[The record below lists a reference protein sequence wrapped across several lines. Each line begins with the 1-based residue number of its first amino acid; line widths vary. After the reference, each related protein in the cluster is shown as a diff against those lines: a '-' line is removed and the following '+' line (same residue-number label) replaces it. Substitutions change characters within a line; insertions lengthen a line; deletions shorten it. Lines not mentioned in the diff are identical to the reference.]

1 MSSAVGVDPID
12 PMFIVENHDEALD
25 RWRRAGARDRLL
37 VHVDAHH
44 DAVRRSSYD
53 PITISNY
60 VRAAVE
66 EGLVRE
72 AFWAVPE
79 PSWQQPAVRR
89 AITEHVAALDMPM
102 RACPVSEL
110 PPLAEPVLLD
120 IDVDYFVTPEVRFG
134 APDVLSPQPWCWPA
148 DLVAAL
154 RQREVRTDLLTIAYS
169 VEGGHTP
176 LQWKYLGDALA
187 AILHQPATK
196 PTTDPTP
203 GSAAH
208 YYHLA
213 QTHLNAGRLSEART
227 SLQEAYTRDPSYR
240 TPYASGG
247 LVLLHRR
254 DWCGARAAFERALT
268 LDPDDAFALAGLGR
282 VDARMKR
289 WEDAARNLAR
299 SLSLNARQLETAQ
312 SLGDVLFAQHR
323 WADAEQ
329 AYMRAM
335 SLALAGERSLDTPIS
350 STTDCGPGDPNHA
363 HVHAQLARLA
373 ARRGDL
379 AGAVAGL
386 KISLA
391 TGPSPIATRLRLA
404 WLQCRLLAGW

>member
-12 PMFIVENHDEALD
+12 QMFIFENHDEALD

-44 DAVRRSSYD
+44 DAVRRSSDD
-53 PITISNY
+53 PITIANY

-72 AFWAVPE
+72 AIWVVPE

-89 AITEHVAALDMPM
+89 AIAEHVAALQMPL
-102 RACPVSEL
+102 RACSISAL
-110 PPLAEPVLLD
+110 PALSEPVLLD
-120 IDVDYFVTPEVRFG
+120 IDVDYFITPEVRFG

-148 DLVAAL
+148 DLVDAL
-154 RQREVRTDLLTIAYS
+154 RQRDVRTDLATIAYS

-176 LQWKYLGDALA
+176 LHWKYLGDALA
-187 AILHQPATK
+187 KLLRLPSSAR
-196 PTTDPTP
+196 TTEPEP

-208 YYHLA
+208 HYRLA
-213 QTHLNAGRLSEART
+213 ETHLDAGRPSEARA
-227 SLQEAYTRDPSYR
+227 SLQEAYARDASYR
-240 TPYASGG
+240 TPYGSGG

-254 DWCGARAAFERALT
+254 DWAGARAAFERALM

-282 VDARMKR
+282 VEAHMKR
-289 WEDAARNLAR
+289 WTDAERHLAR
-299 SLSLNARQLETAQ
+299 SLALNDRQLDAAQ
-312 SLGDVLFAQHR
+312 ALGDVLFARHR

-329 AYMRAM
+329 AYMRAI
-335 SLALAGERSLDTPIS
+335 SLALSGARSLDTPIS
-350 STTDCGPGDPNHA
+350 SAAGCGPGDPSHA
-363 HVHAQLARLA
+363 HVHARLARLA

-391 TGPSPIATRLRLA
+391 TGPGTVGSRLRLA
-404 WLQCRLLAGW
+404 WLQWRLLAGW